1 MGLDALEDQLA
12 EFLFMGHELLLG
24 AAELG
29 TMKGLVAASMA
40 GGLVLEDLMDVAV
53 EIWRPDRCRL
63 SNTLPASFPEVLQAL
78 VLEVLVLDLKEI
90 CLLEAIDF
98 LVLEADV
105 LGDYLVF
112 ERMLVLIT
120 KHALLAVLLGLSPLV
135 ANAG

>member
-53 EIWRPDRCRL
+53 EIWRPDRC
-63 SNTLPASFPEVLQAL
+63 
-78 VLEVLVLDLKEI
+78 
-90 CLLEAIDF
+90 
-98 LVLEADV
+98 
-105 LGDYLVF
+105 
-112 ERMLVLIT
+112 
-120 KHALLAVLLGLSPLV
+120 
-135 ANAG
+135 